1 MPDHRPTGERTPAQR
16 QADHA
21 SLGRLS
27 ESLVPALVQKLATSG
42 LGELEVREGDW
53 RIRLRRAAPAAA
65 RDASAPSGRA
75 WAPIPNATGADATRP
90 PRRLPRPPPQGPAD
104 PGDHAPASPGR
115 TMALSPAVGVFHPE
129 AAVGKHVRAGDR
141 IAFVDLLGIAQDV
154 IVADRRDARRGLP
167 PGRRG
172 GRVRRGGRR
181 RRVRRHR
188 RVRAHAGRRVRPRH
202 RPPGETVVADDEP
215 PDEPPART
223 RHRTPTRRPA
233 HDQPRP
239 HRQPRRDRAAH
250 PPRVPDARRSRP
262 SSPTPRPIAA
272 RCRRC
277 SPTRPSASGRP
288 TRAARTSRRPR

>member
-65 RDASAPSGRA
+65 ATKRAERPRLGTHPEREGRGRDAAAAPVPA
-75 WAPIPNATGADATRP
+75 AAA
-90 PRRLPRPPPQGPAD
+90 QGPAD
-104 PGDHAPASPGR
+104 SGDDAPASPGR

-154 IVADRRDARRGLP
+154 TSPIDGTLVEVFPQAGEAVEYGEEVAAVATDVTVESEGP
-167 PGRRG
+167 P
-172 GRVRRGGRR
+172 
-181 RRVRRHR
+181 
-188 RVRAHAGRRVRPRH
+188 AAGPVPDTE
-202 RPPGETVVADDEP
+202 PPGESVVATEPADEP
-215 PDEPPART
+215 PDEPPAQD
-223 RHRTPTRRPA
+223 A
-233 HDQPRP
+233 S
-239 HRQPRRDRAAH
+239 
-250 PPRVPDARRSRP
+250 PDAD
-262 SSPTPRPIAA
+262 AEA
-272 RCRRC
+272 
-277 SPTRPSASGRP
+277 SA
-288 TRAARTSRRPR
+288 

>member
-65 RDASAPSGRA
+65 ATRRAERPRLGTHPERDGRGRDASAA
-75 WAPIPNATGADATRP
+75 AAPAVAAA
-90 PRRLPRPPPQGPAD
+90 GPAD

-154 IVADRRDARRGLP
+154 TSPIDGTLVEVLPQAGEAVEYGEEVAAVASDVTVESEGP
-167 PGRRG
+167 P
-172 GRVRRGGRR
+172 V
-181 RRVRRHR
+181 
-188 RVRAHAGRRVRPRH
+188 AGSVPDTE
-202 RPPGETVVADDEP
+202 PSGEPVAATDEP
-215 PDEPPART
+215 PDEPPAEE
-223 RHRTPTRRPA
+223 A
-233 HDQPRP
+233 S
-239 HRQPRRDRAAH
+239 
-250 PPRVPDARRSRP
+250 PDAD
-262 SSPTPRPIAA
+262 AEA
-272 RCRRC
+272 
-277 SPTRPSASGRP
+277 SA
-288 TRAARTSRRPR
+288 